1 MSNIVVIGA
10 GVVGQAVGKGFARF
24 SHTIV
29 FCDTDKKVR
38 ERLQTEGFVA
48 LAPEEF
54 DVPNEIKPDY
64 TMICVGT
71 PTVEGSIDLG
81 HLEKACHTASMI
93 VKRANGYHVVV
104 LNSTLPPGTTQEFV
118 IPKLEEW
125 SGKRFRRDF
134 GVCYNP
140 EFLREVSALEDFL
153 NPWAIVIGSS
163 DQQAHSLIKDL
174 YSPLTAGRAVA
185 LFETD
190 FKTAEM
196 AKYVSNIFNAT
207 KISFSNEVWLQSNA
221 MGIDGN
227 AVMSIACHT
236 AEGYWNPKYGIK
248 GGYPYGGVCL
258 PKDTKAFET
267 FANGKGL
274 SVKMLRATIEVNDSM
289 AATGGNNGGGNNGG
303 YQTAEEVFSTAEILP
318 HAGND

>member
-1 MSNIVVIGA
+1 MSSIVVIGA
-10 GVVGQAVGKGFARF
+10 GVVGQAVGKGFAKF
-24 SHTIV
+24 NHTIV
-29 FCDTDKKVR
+29 FCDTNQKVR

-54 DVPNEIKPDY
+54 DVFHDIKPDY

-71 PTVEGSIDLG
+71 PTVEGRIDLG
-81 HLEKACHTASMI
+81 HLEKACHTASMV

-104 LNSTLPPGTTQEFV
+104 VNSTLPPGTTQDFV
-118 IPKLEEW
+118 IPKLEER
-125 SGKRFRRDF
+125 SGKRFKRDF

-140 EFLREVSALEDFL
+140 EFLREVSASEDFL
-153 NPWAIVIGSS
+153 NPWAIVIGTL

-174 YSPLTAGRAVA
+174 YRPLTQGRSVH

-207 KISFSNEVWLQSNA
+207 KISFTNEVWLQSSA
-221 MGIDGN
+221 IGIDGN
-227 AVMSIACHT
+227 AVMSIASHT
-236 AEGYWNPKYGIK
+236 AEGFWNPNYGTK

-267 FANGKGL
+267 FANDKGL
-274 SVKMLRATIEVNDSM
+274 SANILRATIEVNDEM
-289 AATGGNNGGGNNGG
+289 VGVDGHNGKSR
-303 YQTAEEVFSTAEILP
+303 TVEEVISTTEILP
-318 HAGND
+318 HVSND

>member
-10 GVVGQAVGKGFARF
+10 GVVGQAVGKGFAKF
-24 SHTIV
+24 GHTIV
-29 FCDTDKKVR
+29 FCDTDQKVR
-38 ERLQTEGFVA
+38 DCLQREGFAA

-54 DVPNEIKPDY
+54 DVSDDINPDY

-71 PTVEGSIDLG
+71 PTVESRIVLG
-81 HLEKACHTASMI
+81 HLEKACQTAGTI
-93 VKRANGYHVVV
+93 VKRAKGYPVVV

-118 IPKLEEW
+118 IPRLEER
-125 SGKRFRRDF
+125 SGKLFKRDF

-140 EFLREVSALEDFL
+140 EFLREVTALEDFL
-153 NPWAIVIGSS
+153 NPWAIVIGTP

-174 YSPLTAGRAVA
+174 YRPLTDGRSVHV
-185 LFETD
+185 FETD

-207 KISFSNEVWLQSNA
+207 KISFTNEVWLQSSA

-227 AVMSIACHT
+227 SVMSIASHT
-236 AEGYWNPKYGIK
+236 AEGFWNPRYGIK

-258 PKDTKAFET
+258 PKDTKAFAT
-267 FANGKGL
+267 FANEKGL
-274 SVKMLRATIEVNDSM
+274 SANILRATIEVNDRM
-289 AATGGNNGGGNNGG
+289 VGPNGHNGNSR
-303 YQTAEEVFSTAEILP
+303 TVEEIISTTEILP
-318 HAGND
+318 HVGDD